1 MQALKNQSLTLW
13 LDTATANL
21 IWCWQHSSV
30 WRPPEILPANTHR
43 MPALAVHYIREGK
56 VSILYFGS
64 IGKWMQREMNS
75 LDAVRQHRYVQ
86 YTGAEPSPPLVPG
99 PFFKWKLSKHLG
111 IKIFKARCLPFFL
124 AENLIKYFF
133 DSS

>member
-1 MQALKNQSLTLW
+1 
-13 LDTATANL
+13 
-21 IWCWQHSSV
+21 
-30 WRPPEILPANTHR
+30 

-64 IGKWMQREMNS
+64 IEKWMQREMNS